1 MLKQKNVSSKTKVEL
16 YLREKLRHSNPGDK
30 LPSIRQL
37 KSLLEVS
44 QSVVDKAVMHLV
56 IEGLLE
62 VRQPTGLF
70 KAEPVRPVIKLLN
83 FQTATGIRS
92 FYHEFLADL
101 LYEIAQNGR
110 RVELISDRKAIAK
123 LMKSPGNDTII
134 TFGVRLQEYSDLSH
148 HIHRKIINLLPNF
161 IDDVAPGLIIDDT
174 ELIEKQIR
182 YLVDCGHRK
191 ITYLH
196 LKDENSY
203 IRAQNA
209 RWDTFHRLGFE
220 LGLEFDKDFLIN
232 CVDRDLERIAGA
244 LFELLQKDNRPDAVL
259 LGSDVLVQ
267 GAYEGIKRAGMI
279 PGEDI
284 SVLGTDNRAWCEFTS
299 PALCSAGFDYRMGFK
314 KLISMIH
321 EVENGADGELIKL
334 PVKIFE
340 RKSTVNK

>member
-1 MLKQKNVSSKTKVEL
+1 M
-16 YLREKLRHSNPGDK
+16 
-30 LPSIRQL
+30 
-37 KSLLEVS
+37 
-44 QSVVDKAVMHLV
+44 
-56 IEGLLE
+56 LE

-70 KAEPVRPVIKLLN
+70 KAEAVKPVIKLLN

-92 FYHEFLADL
+92 FYHEFLSGL

-110 RVELISDRKAIAK
+110 RVELISDRKGIAK

-134 TFGVRLQEYSDLSH
+134 TFGVRLHEYSDLSH

-161 IDDVAPGLIIDDT
+161 IENVAPGLIIDDT
-174 ELIEKQIR
+174 ELIDKQIR
-182 YLVDCGHRK
+182 YLVDNGHRK
-191 ITYLH
+191 IAYLH
-196 LKDENSY
+196 LRNENSY

-220 LGLEFDKDFLIN
+220 LGLEFNKDFLIN
-232 CVDRDLERIAGA
+232 CVDRDLERIADA

-267 GAYEGIKRAGMI
+267 GVYEGIKKAGMI
-279 PGEDI
+279 PGKDI

-299 PALCSAGFDYRMGFK
+299 PALSSAGFDYGMGFK
-314 KLISMIH
+314 KLISMVN

>member
-1 MLKQKNVSSKTKVEL
+1 MHKQKNISSKTRVEL
-16 YLREKLRHSNPGDK
+16 YLREKLKQSNSGDK

-37 KSLLEVS
+37 KALLEVS
-44 QSVVDKAVMHLV
+44 QSVVDKAVMQLV

-70 KAEPVRPVIKLLN
+70 KAEAVKPVIKLLN
-83 FQTATGIRS
+83 FQNATGIRS
-92 FYHEFLADL
+92 FYHEFLAGL

-110 RVELISDRKAIAK
+110 RIELISDRKAIAK

-134 TFGVRLQEYSDLSH
+134 TFGVNLQEYSDLGH

-174 ELIEKQIR
+174 ELIETQIK
-182 YLVDCGHRK
+182 YLAGYGHRK
-191 ITYLH
+191 IAYLH

-220 LGLEFDKDFLIN
+220 LGLEFNKDFLIN
-232 CVDRDLERIAGA
+232 CVDRDLERIADA
-244 LFELLQKDNRPDAVL
+244 LFGLLQKDNKPDAVL

-267 GAYEGIKRAGMI
+267 GAYEGIKRAGMV

-284 SVLGTDNRAWCEFTS
+284 SVLGTDSRAWCEFTS
-299 PALCSAGFDYRMGFK
+299 PALTSAGFDYDMGFK
-314 KLISMIH
+314 ELISMISK
-321 EVENGADGELIKL
+321 VEKGAEGELIKL

-340 RKSTVNK
+340 RESTID